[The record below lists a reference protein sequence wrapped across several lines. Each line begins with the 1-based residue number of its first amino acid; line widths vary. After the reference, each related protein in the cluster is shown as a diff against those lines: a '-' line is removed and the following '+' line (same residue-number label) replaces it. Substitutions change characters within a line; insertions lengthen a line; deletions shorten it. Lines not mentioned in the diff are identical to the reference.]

1 MVGTWRVKCSTRLG
15 LDVHIFMA
23 IFNYKQCFK
32 NGNKAI
38 VFVWFF
44 PIYTKPAVEITIS
57 YIIVRNLRTF
67 VPFLKELKT
76 AYRKECCSDKNTH
89 IWK

>member
-38 VFVWFF
+38 VFV
-44 PIYTKPAVEITIS
+44 
-57 YIIVRNLRTF
+57 
-67 VPFLKELKT
+67 
-76 AYRKECCSDKNTH
+76 
-89 IWK
+89 